1 MISGIIFSGGLG
13 SCLGLSLFEVFFK
26 DFFNNFY
33 LMPMDVKEDYIDS
46 FKPTSNI
53 VNLTKGSEPNSPNI
67 TRPTSP
73 NITDRTSPNITRAKT
88 PEMEYPDLSNLNLDT
103 TSKFAKFIVENF
115 RDQYAGGAEHYIG
128 AFKTLST
135 YFSLTN
141 KYFDAKTDE
150 FVPDKNLPD
159 LSSFLMEFYKTLTN
173 KNEAVMYSIQIRSMF
188 LNNLLPFLDEKDQIQ
203 IKKHLDINDELKSE
217 YLAKMAEPDG
227 FLNELKDA
235 VNQEKE
241 AQKGTHRSTIHLC
254 RFFYDS
260 TNQYHKGTIK
270 QFSLIDRIIQ
280 EKIKDTPEFKNDKNL
295 NKVIKKEYQD
305 LNKKIKDGNNE
316 TNRKIE
322 AIINRLYKTK
332 G

>member
-13 SCLGLSLFEVFFK
+13 SCLGLSLFEVLFK
-26 DFFNNFY
+26 DFFNNFFNNFY
-33 LMPMDVKEDYIDS
+33 LMPMDVKEDFINS
-46 FKPTSNI
+46 FKPISNI
-53 VNLTKGSEPNSPNI
+53 VNLAKGSEPNSPNI
-67 TRPTSP
+67 TSP
-73 NITDRTSPNITRAKT
+73 NSPNITRAKT
-88 PEMEYPDLSNLNLDT
+88 PEMEYPDVSNLNLDT

-128 AFKTLST
+128 AFKTIST
-135 YFSLTN
+135 YFSLIN
-141 KYFDAKTDE
+141 KYFDAQTGE
-150 FVPDKNLPD
+150 FVPDKELSD

-203 IKKHLDINDELKSE
+203 IKKYLDINEKLKSE
-217 YLAKMAEPDG
+217 YLAKIEEPDG
-227 FLNELKDA
+227 FLKELKDA

-241 AQKGTHRSTIHLC
+241 AQRGTHRSTIHLC

-280 EKIKDTPEFKNDKNL
+280 EKIKDTPEFKNDKEL